1 MAAPVP
7 SSRKSRF
14 YTTAVLLIVFA
25 IDLNT
30 FLCSAADTDKEK
42 EIAFQAILQRMEQK
56 VLALRDEFERVYQ
69 FRCDTNTLDQCGRN
83 NYNDCYSSY
92 PDAECAAG
100 DEYFE
105 IKCENGE
112 TCPASW
118 DIKRTKVTIPD
129 SLALGP
135 DGNPTDPE
143 IIESVCYTRLSD
155 PFLLDNYEDD
165 ENFWSQYGLPA
176 SWTYFGAHNGMFRML
191 PASREECYGYDPRRR
206 PWFVA
211 ASSGPKDLV
220 LVLDTSGSMNDYGRL
235 DLLKEAAITV
245 IETLSVA
252 DKVAIV
258 TFSTDAS
265 VLNGQNMLIRAT
277 KENKDKL
284 IDTVNQINAN
294 GSTNFHAAFT
304 ETFSLLDLT
313 FQNESTTGCNVAVLF
328 MTDGKI
334 TTGPGHE
341 EVIELVNTKVKEYKT
356 DYDRTMTVFSF
367 SLGRDA
373 DEIVSKSIACS
384 TNGIWIPVEESKAYG
399 NDITTAMASYY
410 KLYAL
415 GLGDSANEDF
425 VAWVQPYEFYS
436 RKRMGTTVSAPV
448 YDRSVTPHLLLGV
461 VGTDAYMDAFAEI
474 IGEDASS
481 SDMLQRFINLSTAR
495 CPKIE
500 LTECELDALR
510 FLGSG
515 ERATCGVC
523 NKTGYP
529 GIVPQKCAFQS
540 DWPNQLWANTDM
552 KGKSYAEKACCEAG
566 FKDPPDVCTP
576 STNAVGVKSASKSK
590 SPNVVAIVGGAV
602 AAAFLLAC
610 VLVSVNKRV
619 RKRSKHRSTQNN
631 AAPSTVEPNLTSP
644 ERQNELPHRSENEEP
659 QSQRSQL
666 MSNHSIDH
674 SSSHIISTND
684 LTQDVAS
691 TSTRDVA
698 SIQTLE
704 ESHLS
709 PSVHLSN
716 HITYQNEYKGDIP
729 IATKVDE
736 IPTVPPY
743 NPDLESPSVQNF
755 VTPSPEPS
763 SPAHRI
769 K

>member
-1 MAAPVP
+1 
-7 SSRKSRF
+7 
-14 YTTAVLLIVFA
+14 
-25 IDLNT
+25 
-30 FLCSAADTDKEK
+30 
-42 EIAFQAILQRMEQK
+42 
-56 VLALRDEFERVYQ
+56 
-69 FRCDTNTLDQCGRN
+69 
-83 NYNDCYSSY
+83 
-92 PDAECAAG
+92 
-100 DEYFE
+100 
-105 IKCENGE
+105 
-112 TCPASW
+112 
-118 DIKRTKVTIPD
+118 
-129 SLALGP
+129 
-135 DGNPTDPE
+135 
-143 IIESVCYTRLSD
+143 
-155 PFLLDNYEDD
+155 
-165 ENFWSQYGLPA
+165 
-176 SWTYFGAHNGMFRML
+176 
-191 PASREECYGYDPRRR
+191 
-206 PWFVA
+206 
-211 ASSGPKDLV
+211 
-220 LVLDTSGSMNDYGRL
+220 
-235 DLLKEAAITV
+235 
-245 IETLSVA
+245 
-252 DKVAIV
+252 
-258 TFSTDAS
+258 
-265 VLNGQNMLIRAT
+265 
-277 KENKDKL
+277 
-284 IDTVNQINAN
+284 
-294 GSTNFHAAFT
+294 
-304 ETFSLLDLT
+304 
-313 FQNESTTGCNVAVLF
+313 
-328 MTDGKI
+328 
-334 TTGPGHE
+334 
-341 EVIELVNTKVKEYKT
+341 
-356 DYDRTMTVFSF
+356 
-367 SLGRDA
+367 
-373 DEIVSKSIACS
+373 
-384 TNGIWIPVEESKAYG
+384 
-399 NDITTAMASYY
+399 
-410 KLYAL
+410 
-415 GLGDSANEDF
+415 
-425 VAWVQPYEFYS
+425 
-436 RKRMGTTVSAPV
+436 
-448 YDRSVTPHLLLGV
+448 
-461 VGTDAYMDAFAEI
+461 MDAFAEI